1 DLPGGGTQE
10 PGHGVEQGGLACPV
24 GADDPHHLVVVDAQV
39 HIGQNLHAAH
49 GHRDPA
55 QFEQCTAAHAARLLG
70 SGTRD
75 TRPTMPFGST
85 RAITASAPPTRAM
98 RNAGARSRYMGSTM
112 SRPTPASAPLTDR
125 VPPTISRL
133 NRKIDSLTP
142 MDSGPMKPTMGAHS
156 TPANA
161 ARAEATAKTSVL

>member
-1 DLPGGGTQE
+1 
-10 PGHGVEQGGLACPV
+10 
-24 GADDPHHLVVVDAQV
+24 
-39 HIGQNLHAAH
+39 
-49 GHRDPA
+49 
-55 QFEQCTAAHAARLLG
+55 
-70 SGTRD
+70 
-75 TRPTMPFGST
+75 MPFGST

-98 RNAGARSRYMGSTM
+98 RTAGARSRYMGSTM
-112 SRPTPASAPLTDR
+112 RKATPDSAPHSDR

-133 NRKIDSLTP
+133 SRKIDWLTP